1 MIYLIWSAMLC
12 SSVWSTTE
20 PQNKDF
26 LFLGFFYVS
35 QANMAIMNVPP
46 LG

>member
-1 MIYLIWSAMLC
+1 MLC

-26 LFLGFFYVS
+26 LFLVFFFNVS